1 MKSLFITLA
10 FILSGCTR
18 TYHGAITEY
27 DSDNQPIVRY
37 TFESN
42 QPMLMR
48 AGNLESDSRIK
59 PLVESL
65 MLELGYKKETG
76 GNYSDNDSFNWGK

>member
-1 MKSLFITLA
+1 MKSLFIILA
-10 FILSGCTR
+10 FILSSCTH

-27 DSDNQPIVRY
+27 DPDNQPIVRY
-37 TFESN
+37 IFESN